1 MIWIVAALLKKTDVY
16 EILLVGTPR
25 TRTLDNVPN
34 MSVSKT
40 DHADTVRRQSHARTH
55 GGRGRWTMSQ
65 YVHVRHIW
73 RGHRKCTTLGDG
85 DGKVVVVKNLI
96 MLLLSKDIGSLSN
109 NVIHR
114 AC

>member
-1 MIWIVAALLKKTDVY
+1 CIGLMIWIVAALLKKTDVY

-73 RGHRKCTTLGDG
+73 RGHRKCTTLP
-85 DGKVVVVKNLI
+85 KICCKSVIVNLP
-96 MLLLSKDIGSLSN
+96 
-109 NVIHR
+109 
-114 AC
+114 

>member
-1 MIWIVAALLKKTDVY
+1 MIWIVDVY

-73 RGHRKCTTLGDG
+73 RGHRKCTTLSRGT
-85 DGKVVVVKNLI
+85 
-96 MLLLSKDIGSLSN
+96 MLYFSNIFTCGQPNTSKGFGSFL
-109 NVIHR
+109 VGR
-114 AC
+114 Q

>member
-73 RGHRKCTTLGDG
+73 RGHRKCTTLAKTVEVDWHTT
-85 DGKVVVVKNLI
+85 KCILHPNRKI
-96 MLLLSKDIGSLSN
+96 KSSFSSSKTS
-109 NVIHR
+109 
-114 AC
+114 